1 MRKVWALLAVA
12 VVGIAA
18 AIASDEITVNASLE
32 VRNGFLQ
39 DMRRI
44 TNLRID
50 QAAASSAAGVQLV
63 GTNPVAV
70 ATGDLTTPGF
80 ALLRNIGG
88 ATNVLTITVGV
99 MDASTNF
106 CEVAEMRYSEVALFR
121 VGAGV
126 ELYVVAD
133 IEGAKM
139 DRLILED

>member
-1 MRKVWALLAVA
+1 MKRILIGLAAVA
-12 VVGIAA
+12 VGIAA
-18 AIASDEITVNASLE
+18 ASAGDEITVNASLE
-32 VRNGFLQ
+32 VRHGFLQ
-39 DMRRI
+39 DMRRV
-44 TNLRID
+44 TGLRID

-70 ATGDLTTPGF
+70 ATGDLSTPGY

-99 MDASTNF
+99 MDADTNF
-106 CEVAEMRYSEVALFR
+106 CAVAEMRYSEIALFR

-126 ELYVVAD
+126 ELYAVAD
-133 IEGAKM
+133 IEGAKL